1 MPLPE
6 DGQPWPTAPFGPYY
20 DQVKVSAAWYANDSA
35 ALTKL
40 YTAGGGSAYDQAVFH
55 NGQYVRGGIAG
66 VGRGIRNWFVGQPV
80 TAKPPTRL
88 GTPLPGNL
96 ASLSSDLLVAEPP
109 KSRIVVDDQ
118 DKNAAAAV
126 QAVQDDLDLLMNGD
140 DAHTAMSTATEWA
153 AGLGGAAFTW
163 NWDTATADAP
173 WMTAHA
179 ADAFIPEFRAG
190 RVYAITVFDRYP
202 GKGDGVYRH
211 LMRHEPGLITH
222 GLFLG
227 KADKLGTMIPFGV
240 KDSPDNL
247 GYLRDPGPG
256 KTIGPDGEV
265 IIATGIKL
273 STAAMFVNRRTR
285 RFRSEGGLSLMG
297 RSDYEGMEEFLDA
310 HSETWSSVMRDLRL
324 GRARAMLG
332 SSLLEGAQ
340 PGSGSFFDEYAEY
353 FAPIPGLLSLGD
365 APLKDQIVMSQ
376 PEIRWEAHSAILRL
390 QVAEILQHG
399 GYSSSTYGE
408 DIEGQANVAATNTV
422 DRARKSERTR
432 DQKIRNL
439 KPALAHMSLSG
450 LALKANLYGEPAG
463 YDPKMTVQDLQIVFP
478 EVSQIDPEKQAR
490 TLQYLRAAELVSI
503 ETGVRERNPEWSIKE
518 VRDEVKRIHADAEA
532 KRLPDPFAIGA
543 TPPGED
549 QQEDEQD
556 TGALDEQAGVDQQGG
571 A

>member
-20 DQVKVSAAWYANDSA
+20 DQVNVSAAWYANDSA

-40 YTAGGGSAYDQAVFH
+40 YTGGGKSAYDQAVFH
-55 NGQYVRGGIAG
+55 DGQYVRGGLAG

-96 ASLSSDLLVAEPP
+96 AALSSDLLVAEPP
-109 KSRIVVDDQ
+109 KSRLVIDDN
-118 DKNAAAAV
+118 DENAASAV

-140 DAHTAMSTATEWA
+140 EAHTAMSTATEWA

-163 NWDTATADAP
+163 NWDREAADAP

-202 GKGDGVYRH
+202 AKGDGVYRH
-211 LMRHEPGLITH
+211 LMRHEPGTITH
-222 GLFLG
+222 GLYLG
-227 KADKLGTMIPFGV
+227 KADKLGRLVPFGS
-240 KDSPDNL
+240 KDSPAHL
-247 GYLRDPGPG
+247 GYLRDPGEG
-256 KTIGPDGEV
+256 KQFGPEGEV
-265 IIATGIKL
+265 IIQTGIKQ

-297 RSDYEGMEEFLDA
+297 RSDYEGIEEFLDA
-310 HSETWSSVMRDLRL
+310 HSETWSSAMRDLRL
-324 GRARAMLG
+324 GRARAMIG
-332 SSLLEGAQ
+332 ASLLEGLQ
-340 PGSGSFFDEYAEY
+340 PGSGSYFDEYAEY
-353 FAPIPGLLSLGD
+353 FTPIPGQLGMD
-365 APLKDQIVMSQ
+365 GNLKDQVVTDH
-376 PEIRWEAHSAILRL
+376 PEIRWEAHSGLLRL

-399 GYSSSTYGE
+399 GYSASTYGE

-439 KPALAHMSLSG
+439 KPALSAMSLSG
-450 LALKANLYGEPAG
+450 LALKARLYGAPAG
-463 YDPKMTVQDLQIVFP
+463 YDPNMTVQDLQIVFP

-518 VRDEVKRIHADAEA
+518 VRDEVKRIHEDAEA
-532 KRLPDPFAIGA
+532 KRLPDPFGIGA
-543 TPPGED
+543 AQPDPT

-556 TGALDEQAGVDQQGG
+556 TGALDEQTGVDQQGG